1 MKEGFIVIDD
11 NIQNHL
17 RNSLWTSWLGADL
30 ENFISL
36 WWKKLTRHIQWSDIQ
51 GCWTSASSSHFYS
64 NVPGFD
70 MTGNLLIIIYIIIYM
85 FWVFFMTTLGKRKK
99 KKESLSQR
107 RQYCQ
112 LCQLCLF
119 PLEGHTT
126 SVHVRV
132 RASLHA
138 SLCILAAA
146 NHWLSSQPAP
156 VWNLQV
162 IPLGSLVYLAVFQA
176 RSFMRKIKDL
186 CCELNFLCCSFSY
199 DLSSMDFHYS
209 FLFREHIHQVSTSHY
224 LMKLVGS

>member
-1 MKEGFIVIDD
+1 MITFKSTWETLCEHHGLVQIWKISYPFGG
-11 NIQNHL
+11 
-17 RNSLWTSWLGADL
+17 RSWLDIFSDQIFRGVEPLQVLHISIAMFQGL
-30 ENFISL
+30 TWLGICWLSFILSF
-36 WWKKLTRHIQWSDIQ
+36 I
-51 GCWTSASSSHFYS
+51 CF
-64 NVPGFD
+64 GF
-70 MTGNLLIIIYIIIYM
+70 
-85 FWVFFMTTLGKRKK
+85 FFMTTLGKTNK

-126 SVHVRV
+126 SIHVRV
-132 RASLHA
+132 HASLHA

>member
-1 MKEGFIVIDD
+1 MITFKTTWETLCEHHGLVQIWKISYPFGGRSWLDIFSDQIFRGVEPLQVLHISIAMFQGLTWLGICWLSFILSFICFGFFLWLPWEKEKKKKNPSPRED
-11 NIQNHL
+11 NIA
-17 RNSLWTSWLGADL
+17 S
-30 ENFISL
+30 
-36 WWKKLTRHIQWSDIQ
+36 
-51 GCWTSASSSHFYS
+51 SASSAYS
-64 NVPGFD
+64 
-70 MTGNLLIIIYIIIYM
+70 L
-85 FWVFFMTTLGKRKK
+85 
-99 KKESLSQR
+99 
-107 RQYCQ
+107 
-112 LCQLCLF
+112 
-119 PLEGHTT
+119 LEGHTT

-176 RSFMRKIKDL
+176 QSFMRKIKDL